1 MTYNEVL
8 AKAREVMAPKCRVCK
23 NCDGRAC
30 RGEVPGT
37 GGVGNG
43 EAFISCPEYLKNI
56 RIHMDAV
63 HEDFEPDIQFLWDR
77 NVLKYMHYETV
88 WFVNSALLA
97 RINEYFEE

>member
-56 RIHMDAV
+56 RIHMRG
-63 HEDFEPDIQFLWDR
+63 I
-77 NVLKYMHYETV
+77 
-88 WFVNSALLA
+88 
-97 RINEYFEE
+97 